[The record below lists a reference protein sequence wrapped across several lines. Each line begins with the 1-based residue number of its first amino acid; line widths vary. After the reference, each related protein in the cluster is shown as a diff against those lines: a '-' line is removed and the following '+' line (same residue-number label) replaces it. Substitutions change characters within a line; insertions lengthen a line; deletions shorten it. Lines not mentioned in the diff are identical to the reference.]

1 MEKQLKEIIRSVLRE
16 EFISEL
22 SKNDIH
28 VKEIMKFYDKGT
40 YSTKKAVSIFVSG
53 KPNATRNQILDDL
66 ADMGYN
72 DAWEVMDHFK
82 LTLES
87 TQMNEGFGDT
97 IKKIRNLAIKM
108 ASTKY
113 DRAKSH
119 MNLDKIASADKFDGK
134 DAMNKA
140 TSALLQQSEINED
153 LKSVINKIAVKLG
166 TGSTM
171 LGIITALVSMSGWIQ
186 YLDSSFT
193 KWYYTEIQKLA
204 EPQVM
209 QIMQDLGKS
218 EGSFYGKLGMY
229 AFFIFFTIAVISL
242 VAARMTQKPKNESE
256 DFKARSKETG
266 KLVHFKSKDSY
277 QNALKTGTHEDPDTE
292 KDSSKEEPVKGASMF
307 AGDAAYQKR
316 LGNEKPQTTSEPQ
329 KVTSV
334 PKLTDKVKQKI
345 EKWTEKEKAFFDRN
359 EGAPGSE
366 FRRSLG
372 QTLKDKAKGAL
383 KAIKKGFK
391 HEVEEFKDAG
401 KGVQNFFSGKPL
413 SEHEQKAVKA
423 VAFKVVTTALFGAAL
438 GGTAHGAAYFA
449 KHVAMEFIPHV
460 VGETILKGIGK
471 AAVFADAEG
480 EAEMDANMIKFTELI
495 ADGLEKMEITPEM
508 MEKMVDSY
516 NQKKV
521 NKGDVVPGGLAKG
534 LSLNDIAEKHG
545 VSVDIMVAEFKKGIA
560 VEMEHTTDREVA
572 KEITLDHLFED
583 PKYYDKLKKVEE
595 YVDDKGVEHVGAAL
609 PQTEEE
615 PVNEST
621 NPSDIIKD
629 LDKAKNDLLKK
640 VDVLISKKKKLY
652 SNVDIESPMSAD
664 EKKLDKDIADLFSQI
679 NTLVLQKRKVTS

>member
-1 MEKQLKEIIRSVLRE
+1 MEKQIKERIRSVVRE
-16 EFISEL
+16 EFMNEM

-28 VKEIMKFYDKGT
+28 VKEIMKFYDKG
-40 YSTKKAVSIFVSG
+40 SSSAKKALSLYLLR
-53 KPNATRNQILDDL
+53 KPNATRNQILDELGDY
-66 ADMGYN
+66 GYN
-72 DAWEVMDHFK
+72 DVWEVMDHFK

-119 MNLDKIASADKFDGK
+119 MNLDKIASSDKFDGK

-193 KWYYTEIQKLA
+193 NWYYTEIQKLA

-209 QIMQDLGKS
+209 QVMQDLGKAGQA
-218 EGSFYGKLGMY
+218 EGSLYGKLGMY

-242 VAARMTQKPKNESE
+242 VAARMTQKPKNE
-256 DFKARSKETG
+256 A
-266 KLVHFKSKDSY
+266 
-277 QNALKTGTHEDPDTE
+277 
-292 KDSSKEEPVKGASMF
+292 
-307 AGDAAYQKR
+307 
-316 LGNEKPQTTSEPQ
+316 
-329 KVTSV
+329 
-334 PKLTDKVKQKI
+334 
-345 EKWTEKEKAFFDRN
+345 
-359 EGAPGSE
+359 
-366 FRRSLG
+366 
-372 QTLKDKAKGAL
+372 
-383 KAIKKGFK
+383 
-391 HEVEEFKDAG
+391 
-401 KGVQNFFSGKPL
+401 
-413 SEHEQKAVKA
+413 
-423 VAFKVVTTALFGAAL
+423 
-438 GGTAHGAAYFA
+438 
-449 KHVAMEFIPHV
+449 
-460 VGETILKGIGK
+460 
-471 AAVFADAEG
+471 
-480 EAEMDANMIKFTELI
+480 
-495 ADGLEKMEITPEM
+495 
-508 MEKMVDSY
+508 
-516 NQKKV
+516 
-521 NKGDVVPGGLAKG
+521 DVVPGGLAKG

-595 YVDDKGVEHVGAAL
+595 YIDDKGVERVAAAL

-615 PVNEST
+615 PIEEST
-621 NPSDIIKD
+621 EPSDIIKD
-629 LDKAKNDLLKK
+629 LDTTINFTKTKN
-640 VDVLISKKKKLY
+640 
-652 SNVDIESPMSAD
+652 
-664 EKKLDKDIADLFSQI
+664 
-679 NTLVLQKRKVTS
+679 